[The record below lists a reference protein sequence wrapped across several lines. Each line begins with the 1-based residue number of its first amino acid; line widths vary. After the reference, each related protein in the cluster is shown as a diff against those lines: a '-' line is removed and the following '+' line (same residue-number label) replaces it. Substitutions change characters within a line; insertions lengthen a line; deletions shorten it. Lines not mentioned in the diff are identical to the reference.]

1 MRINRFKKFPKM
13 TLNDILIFLKT
24 VENGCDDKFELYY
37 TDKETFWF
45 FDKDDEYLKGEE
57 GFEIFEYKI
66 ESSLKKAEI
75 VNKLH
80 DIGVVVFIT
89 DGDYPNYS
97 LYGVYRLEKP
107 FTTVSGVEGPVTEGH
122 GSLRFKLVRDYYEIQ

>member
-45 FDKDDEYLKGEE
+45 FDKDDE
-57 GFEIFEYKI
+57 
-66 ESSLKKAEI
+66 
-75 VNKLH
+75 
-80 DIGVVVFIT
+80 
-89 DGDYPNYS
+89 
-97 LYGVYRLEKP
+97 
-107 FTTVSGVEGPVTEGH
+107 
-122 GSLRFKLVRDYYEIQ
+122 